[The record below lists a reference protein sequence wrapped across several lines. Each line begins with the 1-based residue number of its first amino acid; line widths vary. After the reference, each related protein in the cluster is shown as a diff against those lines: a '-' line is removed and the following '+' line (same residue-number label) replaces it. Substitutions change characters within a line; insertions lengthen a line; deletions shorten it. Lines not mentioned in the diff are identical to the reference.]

1 MPNINL
7 IAVRR
12 EEKKRLERLTRQL
25 FFGLAGSVG
34 VFVLLVLYLGA
45 KRLTMMSD
53 LREAEARMQS
63 LQPKLDRIAQ
73 LEKDQ
78 DTIRPKVDT
87 LQTAKTDT
95 TRWRAVLQVISQ
107 SIPGDTWLS
116 GLSTNVSG
124 EDTTLSLSG
133 TSASQ
138 SLVGETMT
146 RIGSHPLFDRVDLRY
161 TQAAPPTPGDPI
173 IRVNFD
179 IGAHLRSQAPPPAD
193 DKKNG
198 KPAEGAQKADA
209 GTAQPSPVRGG
220 NTNG

>member
-1 MPNINL
+1 MPKINL
-7 IAVRR
+7 IAARR

-78 DTIRPKVDT
+78 EAIRPKVDT
-87 LQTAKTDT
+87 LQAAKSDT
-95 TRWRAVLQVISQ
+95 IRWRAVLQVISQ
-107 SIPGDTWLS
+107 AIPSDTWLS
-116 GLSTNVSG
+116 GLSTTGAG
-124 EDTTLSLSG
+124 EDTTLNLSG

-146 RIGSHPLFDRVDLRY
+146 RIGTHPLFDRVDLRY
-161 TQAAPPTPGDPI
+161 TQSAPPSPGDPVT
-173 IRVNFD
+173 RVNFD
-179 IGAHLRSQAPPPAD
+179 IGAHLRSQAPVAD
-193 DKKNG
+193 DKKGG
-198 KPAEGAQKADA
+198 KPGEAQKADA
-209 GTAQPSPVRGG
+209 GATHSDAARGG